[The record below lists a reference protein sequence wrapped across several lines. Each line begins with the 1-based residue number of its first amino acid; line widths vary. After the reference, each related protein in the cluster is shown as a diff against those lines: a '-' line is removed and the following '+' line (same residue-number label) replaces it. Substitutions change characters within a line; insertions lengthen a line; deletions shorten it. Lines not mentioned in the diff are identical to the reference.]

1 MKNQLEGVIV
11 MNDFT
16 QGSILK
22 KMIKFM
28 IPILGALVLQ
38 AMYGAVDLM
47 IVGQFGT
54 TSGLSGIST
63 GSNIMNLATFVV
75 AGLAMAVTVQI
86 SKYIGMKNE
95 ERIGRLL
102 GATIALFSIISVVVS
117 VVLIVFAPQ
126 LSVLMQAPEEALDL
140 TVQYVRICGTG
151 FLLITAYN
159 TISSVFRGL
168 GDSKSPLIFVA
179 IACCVNIVGDL
190 VLVAG
195 FGLNVIGAAVATV
208 AAQGISVMLSVLI
221 IRKKQLPFHIHKQD
235 ICLNEEI
242 KGIFKIGTPI
252 ALQELLTQLSFL
264 ALCAFVNSLGLA
276 ASSGYGVA
284 SKIQGFV
291 MLIPGSLMQ
300 SMSSFVSQNVGAGK
314 EKRAFRAMLT
324 GIGIGA
330 VVGVFVFI
338 GVVFYG
344 DVLAGIFT
352 NDAAV
357 VQEAF
362 HYLRGFALEAIVTAV
377 LFSFMGY
384 YNGHA
389 RTFWVMIQGLAQTF
403 IVRLPMAYIMTMQP
417 DASLFKIALSAP
429 SATIFGIVLNVAYYF
444 YYRKQLPVTEE

>member
-1 MKNQLEGVIV
+1 

-208 AAQGISVMLSVLI
+208 AAQGISVLLSVLI
-221 IRKKQLPFHIHKQD
+221 IRKKKLPFHIHKQD

-352 NDAAV
+352 TDAAV

>member
-1 MKNQLEGVIV
+1 

-102 GATIALFSIISVVVS
+102 GATIALFSVISVVVS
-117 VVLIVFAPQ
+117 VILIVFAPQ

-140 TVQYVRICGTG
+140 TVQYVRICGAG

-195 FGLNVIGAAVATV
+195 FHLNVIGAAVATV
-208 AAQGISVMLSVLI
+208 AAQGISVLLSVLI
-221 IRKKQLPFHIHKQD
+221 IRKKKLPFYIHKKD
-235 ICLNEEI
+235 ICFNEEI

-264 ALCAFVNSLGLA
+264 ALCAFINSLGLS

-362 HYLRGFALEAIVTAV
+362 NYLRGFALEAIVTAV

-444 YYRKQLPVTEE
+444 HYRKQLPVTEE

>member
-1 MKNQLEGVIV
+1 

-38 AMYGAVDLM
+38 AMYGAVDLI

-140 TVQYVRICGTG
+140 TAQYVRICGTG

-208 AAQGISVMLSVLI
+208 AAQGISVLLSVLI
-221 IRKKQLPFHIHKQD
+221 IRKKKLPFHIHKQD

-362 HYLRGFALEAIVTAV
+362 NYLRGFALEAIVTAV

>member
-1 MKNQLEGVIV
+1 

-28 IPILGALVLQ
+28 VPILGALVLQ

-208 AAQGISVMLSVLI
+208 AAQGISVLLSVLI
-221 IRKKQLPFHIHKQD
+221 IRKKKLPFHIHKQD

-352 NDAAV
+352 TDAAV
-357 VQEAF
+357 VREAF
-362 HYLRGFALEAIVTAV
+362 NYLRGFALEAIVTAV

>member
-1 MKNQLEGVIV
+1 

-28 IPILGALVLQ
+28 VPILGALVLQ

-208 AAQGISVMLSVLI
+208 AAQGISVLLSVLI
-221 IRKKQLPFHIHKQD
+221 IRKKKLPFHIHKQD

-284 SKIQGFV
+284 SKIQSFV

-417 DASLFKIALSAP
+417 DANLFKIALSAP

>member
-1 MKNQLEGVIV
+1 

-208 AAQGISVMLSVLI
+208 AAQGISVLLSVLI
-221 IRKKQLPFHIHKQD
+221 IRKKKLPFHIHKQD

-264 ALCAFVNSLGLA
+264 ALCAFVNSLGLS

-362 HYLRGFALEAIVTAV
+362 NYLRGFALEAIVTAV

-417 DASLFKIALSAP
+417 DANLFKIALSAP
-429 SATIFGIVLNVAYYF
+429 SATIFGIVLNIAYYF

>member
-1 MKNQLEGVIV
+1 

-117 VVLIVFAPQ
+117 AVLIVFAPQ

-140 TVQYVRICGTG
+140 TVQYVRICGAG

-208 AAQGISVMLSVLI
+208 AAQGISVLLSVLI

-417 DASLFKIALSAP
+417 DANLFKIALSAP

>member
-1 MKNQLEGVIV
+1 

-208 AAQGISVMLSVLI
+208 AAQGISVLLSVLI

-417 DASLFKIALSAP
+417 DANLFKIALSAP

>member
-1 MKNQLEGVIV
+1 

-22 KMIKFM
+22 KMIMFM

-95 ERIGRLL
+95 ERIARLL
-102 GATIALFSIISVVVS
+102 GATIALFSVISVVVS
-117 VVLIVFAPQ
+117 VVLIIFAPQ

-140 TVQYVRICGTG
+140 TVQYVRICGAG

-195 FGLNVIGAAVATV
+195 FHLNVIGAAVATV
-208 AAQGISVMLSVLI
+208 AAQGISVLLSVLI
-221 IRKKQLPFHIHKQD
+221 IRKKKLPFHIHKQD
-235 ICLNEEI
+235 ICFNEEI

-330 VVGVFVFI
+330 A
-338 GVVFYG
+338 G
-344 DVLAGIFT
+344 DVLHRGDCGIPEGGQHSAGARRACAVLP
-352 NDAAV
+352 AAH
-357 VQEAF
+357 AF
-362 HYLRGFALEAIVTAV
+362 HHHAAGRRRNMVNQPKERRRMGGRDRFVGSVHTAAGRNRRGRRSAAHLVEFQELRRQ
-377 LFSFMGY
+377 
-384 YNGHA
+384 H
-389 RTFWVMIQGLAQTF
+389 RT
-403 IVRLPMAYIMTMQP
+403 
-417 DASLFKIALSAP
+417 
-429 SATIFGIVLNVAYYF
+429 
-444 YYRKQLPVTEE
+444 